1 MLVGKYLFEN
11 KHSFFS
17 SPDFAKRVEIALLGF
32 RLIEGK
38 RLIKQQKSDSF
49 TRRKHEMERAKKKK
63 NFSVVVASLTK
74 NKSVSICV
82 LAMHPNNTDSTEKLK
97 LVNSMPNAH

>member
-1 MLVGKYLFEN
+1 
-11 KHSFFS
+11 
-17 SPDFAKRVEIALLGF
+17 
-32 RLIEGK
+32 
-38 RLIKQQKSDSF
+38 
-49 TRRKHEMERAKKKK
+49 MERAKKKK

-97 LVNSMPNAH
+97 LVNLLERDNHLHRK